1 MLLNLSDVLKEEGKS
16 EQKEVAV
23 YLKCFDYKMGSFE
36 IVEKTPLK
44 LLIQNVGTNKAKIE
58 GNVNLRFAAACDRC
72 LKEVP
77 VDLLLRIERIVTS
90 PEARTE
96 DDADDEEFM
105 EGYQLDIEALIYL
118 EIVENWPVKILC
130 KEDCKGV
137 CPRCGQDLNVKDC
150 GCDTFIPDP
159 RLAAIKDIFE
169 SNKEV

>member
-16 EQKEVAV
+16 EQKKVDIE
-23 YLKCFDYKMGSFE
+23 LKSFDCKMGSFE
-36 IVEKTPLK
+36 LIEKSPFELQF
-44 LLIQNVGTNKAKIE
+44 QNIGTNKARIE
-58 GNVNLRFAAACDRC
+58 GNINLRFAAACDRC

-77 VDLLLRIERIVTS
+77 VDLFLRIERIITS
-90 PEARTE
+90 PEAGSE
-96 DDADDEEFM
+96 EDADDAEFM

-150 GCDTFIPDP
+150 GCDTFVPDP
-159 RLAAIKDIFE
+159 RMAAIKDIFE